1 MTTTDLS
8 QFGNRELG
16 MAGELLTAYSN
27 RQTTKLADDYFY
39 DSEITVMMN
48 KNSGNVFLT
57 NSDCQVLM
65 MNGDDL
71 DLFIVTPYNGNEGFM
86 DELIEEYE
94 DLHQEDKEYLL
105 GMMSIEQAKQVNAAE
120 EVTE

>member
-16 MAGELLTAYSN
+16 MAGELLTAYSKGYL
-27 RQTTKLADDYFY
+27 TKLARDYFY
-39 DSEITVMMN
+39 NDEVTVMFN
-48 KNSGNVFLT
+48 QHSGNVFLT
-57 NSDCQVLM
+57 NSDCQALM
-65 MNGDDL
+65 FNGSEL
-71 DLFIVTPYNGNEGFM
+71 DLFISTPYNGNEGFM

-94 DLHQEDKEYLL
+94 DMHHEDKEYLL
-105 GMMSIEQAKQVNAAE
+105 DMMSIEQAKQVNAAE